1 MLTDSAPLRLRAVWL
16 YYNRNATQKEIA
28 EALGISRS
36 TVIRMLGEARQN
48 GEVSIWINATPQDC
62 GLLGVALEERLGLD
76 EAIVVPGHGTPDQT
90 AQDVGAA
97 LGRFL
102 SETIVDGLTIGVG
115 WGRTLSAS
123 LATFRP
129 VKREATRILS
139 LLGGTIQPR
148 TVNPADFSWQIASRL
163 SADCLLMMA
172 PLIVDSAATKRTLID
187 DCGLRPLFDQAGR
200 LDLAVVS
207 CGDVGAGGTS
217 LSRSFLSETE
227 LASLVAAGAVCDV
240 MCQFL
245 DETGAT
251 VPHPIHDRVMSVDL
265 DSVAAA
271 RHVVIA
277 SGGAHRAPAILAS
290 VRRLGCNTLITDEAA
305 ARAILARDDV

>member
-1 MLTDSAPLRLRAVWL
+1 MWL

-28 EALGISRS
+28 ETLGISRS
-36 TVIRMLGEARQN
+36 TVIRMLSEARQN
-48 GEVSIWINATPQDC
+48 GDVSIWINGTPEDC
-62 GLLGVALEERLGLD
+62 GLLSVELEARLGLD
-76 EAIVVPGHGTPDQT
+76 EAIVVPGSGTPDQT

-97 LGRFL
+97 LGQFL
-102 SETIVDGLTIGVG
+102 SQTITDGLTIGVG

-129 VKREATRILS
+129 VKRENTRVLS
-139 LLGGTIQPR
+139 LLGGVIAPQ
-148 TVNPADFSWQIASRL
+148 TVNPADFSWQMASRL

-172 PLIVDSAATKRTLID
+172 PLIVDSAATKRTLIE
-187 DCGLRPLFDQAGR
+187 DCGLQPLFDQAAQ

-207 CGDVGAGGTS
+207 CGDVSANGTS
-217 LSRSFLSETE
+217 LSRNFLSSDDFRT
-227 LASLVAAGAVCDV
+227 LMASGAVCDV

-245 DETGAT
+245 DDSGAT

-265 DSVAAA
+265 DTVATA

-277 SGGAHRAPAILAS
+277 SGGALRAKAILAS
-290 VRRLGCNTLITDEAA
+290 ARRLRCNTLITDEAA
-305 ARAILARDDV
+305 ARALLALTETA